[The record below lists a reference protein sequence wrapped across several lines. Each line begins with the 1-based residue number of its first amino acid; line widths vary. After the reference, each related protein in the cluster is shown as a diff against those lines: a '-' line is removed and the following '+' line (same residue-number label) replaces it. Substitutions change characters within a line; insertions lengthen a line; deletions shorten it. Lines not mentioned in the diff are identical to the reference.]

1 MKTKSTLLLSVT
13 LLLTL
18 FYSCLSEAQQKRKIT
33 PEKMAEVQ
41 TRMQQKALDL
51 DKAEVE
57 QMKSINLKYA
67 KKMQPLI
74 QEIRA
79 TKNKEKLKRLRNMNQ
94 EKNYEVA
101 QILSKEQYETYL
113 KHQKKMRKKLRE
125 RRKRK

>member
-18 FYSCLSEAQQKRKIT
+18 SYSCLSEAQQKRKIT
-33 PEKMAEVQ
+33 PEKMAKVQ

-74 QEIRA
+74 QEIRS
-79 TKNKEKLKRLRNMNQ
+79 TKNKEKFKSLRSLNQ

-101 QILSKEQYETYL
+101 QVLSREQYEAYMNL
-113 KHQKKMRKKLRE
+113 QKKMRKKMRE
-125 RRKRK
+125 RRKEK